1 MQNLYQWFKV
11 QNKEFKGIICMGSIF
26 LIKSFAMGPSKT
38 DAELVKARSNSLR
51 EDAKNHRQR
60 AVAVFLLKMQ

>member
-1 MQNLYQWFKV
+1 
-11 QNKEFKGIICMGSIF
+11 MGSIF